1 MNDQLT
7 TSLHTMTGLVKLRY
21 GNGDAEIW
29 SEIQKAEALLDAEFA
44 LKQDLLASLLVM
56 TALVKLRYGN
66 EDPDIW
72 AEIQKAEEV
81 YETVRKEQYPVE

>member
-44 LKQDLLASLLVM
+44 LKQDLLASLRVM
-56 TALVKLRYGN
+56 MALAKLKYGN
-66 EDPDIW
+66 EDADVW
-72 AEIQKAEEV
+72 NEIQKADEI
-81 YETVRKEQYPVE
+81 YETVRTEQYLVE